1 MLLKAVEVGEDV
13 SVVTV
18 WQLSGTCIS
27 IALEERRFEKPTCRR
42 GGSSCENTSVGFRMV
57 NLQEIRLHVCVECFP
72 SLQGTGDPREAQASQ
87 YKIKVCIIF
96 CQMNLYNSPLL

>member
-1 MLLKAVEVGEDV
+1 
-13 SVVTV
+13 
-18 WQLSGTCIS
+18 
-27 IALEERRFEKPTCRR
+27 
-42 GGSSCENTSVGFRMV
+42 MV

-96 CQMNLYNSPLL
+96 CQMNLYNSPLLQILCGLLPSVALVPRALASLASVEPFSINCLMADSNISLTLSAQF

>member
-1 MLLKAVEVGEDV
+1 
-13 SVVTV
+13 
-18 WQLSGTCIS
+18 
-27 IALEERRFEKPTCRR
+27 
-42 GGSSCENTSVGFRMV
+42 MV
-57 NLQEIRLHVCVECFP
+57 NFQEIRLHVCVECFP

>member
-27 IALEERRFEKPTCRR
+27 IGLEEGRFEKPTCR
-42 GGSSCENTSVGFRMV
+42 
-57 NLQEIRLHVCVECFP
+57 
-72 SLQGTGDPREAQASQ
+72 
-87 YKIKVCIIF
+87 
-96 CQMNLYNSPLL
+96 